1 MGPPLCGEE
10 CFDRICFIIFMG
22 WNPMW
27 VFASILLML
36 PRLWAYDA
44 EAGGG
49 TLEVTIMVEWKN
61 KIWCRVNHQVVL

>member
-10 CFDRICFIIFMG
+10 CFDQICFINFMG

-27 VFASILLML
+27 VFVSILLML

-44 EAGGG
+44 KAGGG
-49 TLEVTIMVEWKN
+49 TLEVTIMVEWRN
-61 KIWCRVNHQVVL
+61 KIWFRGKH